1 MNQNQ
6 ETPDIKDCYVRISDL
21 KGAILKNPYDPTK
34 GDVSAY
40 LRYIKYN
47 TPFVEAEPVVRCKDC
62 IWRLGTDCT
71 RFAEVPVTNGDYC
84 SRGER
89 KRKR

>member
-1 MNQNQ
+1 MPVIEKQLLLDVFYYYPNYTWTTIGILEKIEQL
-6 ETPDIKDCYVRISDL
+6 PFRDIVC
-21 KGAILKNPYDPTK
+21 
-34 GDVSAY
+34 
-40 LRYIKYN
+40 
-47 TPFVEAEPVVRCKDC
+47 CKDC

-71 RFAEVPVTNGDYC
+71 RFAEVPVTNEDYC